1 MLAVFD
7 LEGTLTR
14 DEFWDFFPQ
23 TREATAGAM
32 EGRLG
37 FREAMELRLATVR
50 PMPYADFA
58 WTGSNVLLREG
69 AAETV
74 RRLREAGFEVAI
86 ASGAFDFLVGRIAA
100 ELGVEHYASNR
111 AQERDGYLAGF
122 AEPLVDSEG
131 KRKFV
136 RGLQERLGFSREE
149 TAVIGDG
156 ANDLAMMEEAGL
168 RIAFGAREIVR
179 LRAHDSFGEDD
190 WKGLEARLMQFS
202 QENFGGR

>member
-100 ELGVEHYASNR
+100 ELG
-111 AQERDGYLAGF
+111 AQMVKTYYCEDF
-122 AEPLVDSEG
+122 EKVVKSCPVPLVIAGGPKLKTELDVLKLAHSAIASGAKGVDMGRNIWQSSNPIGMIKAIRAIVHEGATTKTAQKIFDDS
-131 KRKFV
+131 K
-136 RGLQERLGFSREE
+136 
-149 TAVIGDG
+149 
-156 ANDLAMMEEAGL
+156 
-168 RIAFGAREIVR
+168 
-179 LRAHDSFGEDD
+179 
-190 WKGLEARLMQFS
+190 
-202 QENFGGR
+202 